1 MTREE
6 EVHAAHSGPGARRQE
21 GGTLTSRRSLRRGD
35 ESPRRGSAGALRL
48 ICHDVAGAAVT
59 VKLLAEG
66 IRQRGEFHEDSLER
80 LDCIVREAQWI
91 AELSGRA
98 LEGAQDV
105 GEVRLD
111 SLVAQAVASARYV
124 HRTSV
129 EADLSPAAV
138 TSTPLAIWRL
148 VTNLIENACRA
159 AGPTGRVRV
168 CVSASGAIARLSVSD
183 SGPGLRI
190 PELHAMAAA
199 PAQPGSGHRRGL
211 GLRVVTDIVRECR
224 GQLLTEPP
232 ALGGTT
238 LIVDLPHAPRPE
250 APIPLCA
257 DPQGAVR

>member
-1 MTREE
+1 VTREE
-6 EVHAAHSGPGARRQE
+6 EVYARHARPGALRLDS
-21 GGTLTSRRSLRRGD
+21 GTLSSRRSLPRED
-35 ESPRRGSAGALRL
+35 ESPRRGCAGALRL
-48 ICHDVAGAAVT
+48 ICHDVAGSAVT

-66 IRQRGEFHEDSLER
+66 IRQRGEFHQDSLER
-80 LDCIVREAQWI
+80 LDCIIREAQWI

-98 LEGAQDV
+98 LEGAQQA

-111 SLVAQAVASARYV
+111 SLAAQAVASARYV
-124 HRTSV
+124 HRTTV

-148 VTNLIENACRA
+148 VTNLVENACRA
-159 AGPTGRVRV
+159 AGPTGHVRV
-168 CVSASGAIARLSVSD
+168 CVGASGSVARLSVSD
-183 SGPGLRI
+183 SGPGFRI
-190 PELHAMAAA
+190 PEFHALAAA

-238 LIVDLPHAPRPE
+238 LVVDLPHAPHPD
-250 APIPLCA
+250 ALIPLCA
-257 DPQGAVR
+257 DPQGAMR